1 MKKFIHSKIN
11 LILKIMVVIIILAC
25 SKDDNVKETPMELAK
40 KEYDQLKASGNF
52 IEFSTPEQ
60 NPGPPFY
67 ARIAEISTK
76 ERLFMES
83 GNTVIIPMM
92 RNVECINPEF
102 NLLQLFDVP
111 AAFGCELTVYG
122 KGLIEPDAPPT
133 AFPIIAYLQS
143 ENMPMWFVEKGPLL
157 NAMQDG
163 ILTLGELQSLN
174 PKKGV
179 ASWYIEYNK
188 PRSVENHLLV
198 IESRGSIPATGETFE
213 YTVNSISKSQQIV
226 ELTIK

>member
-1 MKKFIHSKIN
+1 M
-11 LILKIMVVIIILAC
+11 IIIMLLAC
-25 SKDDNVKETPMELAK
+25 TKNDDQGESHIELAK
-40 KEYDQLKASGNF
+40 KEYEQLKASGNY
-52 IEFSTPEQ
+52 IEFSTPDEQ

-67 ARIAEISTK
+67 ARIAEMSVE

-102 NLLQLFDVP
+102 NLLQFFDVP
-111 AAFGCELTVYG
+111 AAFGCSLTVYG

-143 ENMPMWFVEKGPLL
+143 ENMPMWFVEKEPLL

-163 ILTLGELQSLN
+163 ILTIAELEGLN

-179 ASWYIEYNK
+179 ASWYLEYNK
-188 PRSVENHLLV
+188 PRTTEDHLLV
-198 IESRGSIPATGETFE
+198 IESRGTIPATGQTFE
-213 YTVNSISKSQQIV
+213 YTAYSITKAQQKV
-226 ELTIK
+226 ELSFQ